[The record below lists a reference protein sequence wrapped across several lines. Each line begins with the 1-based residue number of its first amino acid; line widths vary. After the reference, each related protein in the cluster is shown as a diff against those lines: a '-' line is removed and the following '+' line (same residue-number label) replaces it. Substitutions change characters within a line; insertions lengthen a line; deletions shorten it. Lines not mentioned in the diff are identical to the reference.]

1 MITPGEI
8 LPDRLALLGFGAM
21 KLVSEDELSDP
32 LELLLDGVE
41 PGRVGRRPSRLH
53 VVAAHER
60 VDVPLLVG
68 GQVIHDD
75 VEPQAL
81 RIAGAQT
88 SHRGENVGR
97 CLPATHLSI
106 EAVGVDIQEPKKLL
120 GPMWPSV
127 GCGQAVPLALERPAL
142 ALDGP
147 QFQRPHLVV
156 GYDAAILGAPRF
168 EALDPFF
175 LTTNSGSGDS
185 FQVPV
190 RWSVTP

>member
-1 MITPGEI
+1 MIPPREI

-21 KLVSEDELSDP
+21 KLVSEDELPDP

-41 PGRVGRRPSRLH
+41 PGRVGWRPGRLH

-60 VDVPLLVG
+60 INAPVLVG

-75 VEPQAL
+75 VESQSL
-81 RIAGAQT
+81 RIAGAQA
-88 SHRGENVGR
+88 SHRGENIWR
-97 CLPATHLSI
+97 SLPATHLSV
-106 EAVGVDIQEPKKLL
+106 EAVGVDVQEAQELL
-120 GPMWPSV
+120 GSV
-127 GCGQAVPLALERPAL
+127 RPRVSRGQAVPLAFERPAL
-142 ALDGP
+142 AFDGP

-156 GYDAAILGAPRF
+156 GYDAAIPGAASLEP
-168 EALDPFF
+168 LDSFF

-190 RWSVTP
+190 R